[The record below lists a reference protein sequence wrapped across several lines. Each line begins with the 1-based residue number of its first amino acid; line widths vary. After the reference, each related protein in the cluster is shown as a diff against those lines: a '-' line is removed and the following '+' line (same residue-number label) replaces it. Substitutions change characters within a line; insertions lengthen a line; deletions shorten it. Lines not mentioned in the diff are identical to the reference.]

1 MTSLRGLF
9 LRYFE
14 VRESMRAPKT
24 SMPQPEALRQDITVS
39 NPQRAR
45 SNMESQKAFVCDVEL
60 YLERIE
66 WYDSMLIRGRIAA
79 DIANQKSWR
88 VLIKEMNEDGRP
100 FPKRYKDKRGLSEL
114 FGKVVKPNAEAY
126 FRDRGYIR

>member
-1 MTSLRGLF
+1 VTTLRGLF

-24 SMPQPEALRQDITVS
+24 SMPQPESLRQDVTVS
-39 NPQRAR
+39 NPQAAR
-45 SNMESQKAFVCDVEL
+45 SNMECQKALVCDVEL

-66 WYDSMLIRGRIAA
+66 WHDRLLIKGRIVAPGI
-79 DIANQKSWR
+79 DQKSWR

-100 FPKRYKDKRGLSEL
+100 FPKRYKHKASLSEF
-114 FGKVVKPNAEAY
+114 FGEVIKPNAEAY